1 MVLSSLARL
10 AACTAL
16 SLAAT
21 LPAHALSTVFVT
33 TMTGAAEPIPNSS
46 PAIGYATVT
55 FDDLANTVSVS
66 ESWSGLVGLATVN
79 HIHVATAPG
88 GAGGVVLGF
97 NTFINPSPSTGSYA
111 DTFMLTPSAF
121 TSLFN
126 STVGGLAY
134 VNLHS
139 QAFPGGE
146 IRGFLAP
153 VPEASTY
160 AMMLAGLACLGAVA
174 RRRKRA

>member
-1 MVLSSLARL
+1 MLRLSLARL

-16 SLAAT
+16 SVAAT
-21 LPAHALSTVFVT
+21 LPAHALSTVFIT
-33 TMTGAAEPIPNSS
+33 TMTGAAEAPPNSS
-46 PAIGYATVT
+46 PATGYATVT

-66 ESWSGLVGLATVN
+66 ESWSDLIGLATVN
-79 HIHVATAPG
+79 HIHVATTPG
-88 GAGGVVLGF
+88 GVGGVVLGF
-97 NTFINPSPSTGSYA
+97 STFINTSPKTGSYA
-111 DTFMLTPSAF
+111 DTFTLTPSAF
-121 TSLFN
+121 NSLFN
-126 STVGGLAY
+126 STVSGLAY

-160 AMMLAGLACLGAVA
+160 AMMLAGLAGLGIVI
-174 RRRKRA
+174 RRKKRA